1 MPRCSIG
8 RMPALPFEEFVTAVA
23 EALGCLPGVEAQL
36 RMAPQPRGGWKPG
49 FAPDQ
54 AKPAA
59 ALLLLFPVGGD
70 AVILLTKRAPDLP
83 NHASQVSLP
92 GGAVDSG
99 ESIEDAALRE
109 AEEEVG
115 LTRGDVRVIG
125 RLTPLHIPVSGFV
138 LHPVVGVASVR
149 PPMRPEPGEVER
161 IIEAPVGHL
170 LDARRHHRV
179 TQVRNG
185 FEFEMPYFELDGE
198 QVWGATAMVL
208 AEFAAVMG
216 VQVRPGAPPEPPW
229 PSVVC

>member
-1 MPRCSIG
+1 MTAG
-8 RMPALPFEEFVTAVA
+8 AFEDVVVAVA
-23 EALGCLPGVEAQL
+23 KGLDRLPGVEAQL

-59 ALLLLFPVGGD
+59 ALLLLFPVDGEA
-70 AVILLTKRAPDLP
+70 AVLLTKRASDLP

-115 LTRGDVRVIG
+115 LARADVRVIG

-138 LHPVVGVASVR
+138 LHPVVGVAAVR

-161 IIEAPVGHL
+161 VIEAAVGDL
-170 LDARRHHRV
+170 LDPARHHRV
-179 TQVRNG
+179 NRARDG
-185 FEFEMPYFELDGE
+185 FEFDMPYFDLDGE

-208 AEFAAVMG
+208 AEFAAVLG
-216 VQVRPGAPPEPPW
+216 VQVKPEQK
-229 PSVVC
+229 